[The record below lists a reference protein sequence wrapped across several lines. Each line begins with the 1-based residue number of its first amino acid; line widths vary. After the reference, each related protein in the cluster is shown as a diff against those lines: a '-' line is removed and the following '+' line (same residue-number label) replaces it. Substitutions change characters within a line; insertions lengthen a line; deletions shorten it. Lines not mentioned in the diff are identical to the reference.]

1 MGNTYSHTEY
11 EKKRFDSIREQVSF
25 DFTKWYGLYFD
36 VENGQITE
44 IYFADLVAM
53 QQGR

>member
-25 DFTKWYGLYFD
+25 DFTKWYELHFD